1 MTTPPAA
8 RARSRTIATACWL
21 SLLAICGL
29 VGCQS
34 GGEDPRNG
42 SLRDTGRELFAKGPS
57 AGTPASRTDW
67 TIMVGAYTGPDQARQ
82 ARTTQAVVQSLGFSD
97 AFTEVRGKTT
107 IVGLARYPEPG
118 DPRAQEDLARIREFI
133 VDGQRPYA
141 RAMMVPPEVN
151 AGGAMSEL
159 DLRSA
164 KDKYGRRAIFTLQ
177 VGVYSRPDAQ
187 EPTQGDLAQFR
198 KAAEEA
204 AARLRR
210 EGDEAFFFHGPF
222 RSMVTVGVFDY
233 SDSDKGAGKPESQR
247 LVEARKKHPYNLLN
261 GSPYRAKRS
270 GSSAPSGK
278 TDDFVK
284 SDLVEIPQN

>member
-1 MTTPPAA
+1 M
-8 RARSRTIATACWL
+8 
-21 SLLAICGL
+21 SLLALWTL

-34 GGEDPRNG
+34 AGNDPQNG
-42 SLRDTGRELFAKGPS
+42 SLRDTGKELFGKGS
-57 AGTPASRTDW
+57 TAGASASRTDW

-82 ARTTQAVVQSLGFSD
+82 ARNTQAVVQSLGFTD
-97 AFTEVRGKTT
+97 AFTEARGKMT

-118 DPRAQEDLARIREFI
+118 DPRAQEDLARIREFT

-141 RAMMVPPEVN
+141 RAMMVPPE
-151 AGGAMSEL
+151 AGPGGALSEL

-177 VGVYSRPDAQ
+177 VGVYARPDTQ
-187 EPTQGDLAQFR
+187 EPTASDLAQFR
-198 KAAEEA
+198 KAAEDA

-233 SDSDKGAGKPESQR
+233 GDSDKGAGKPESQR
-247 LVEARKKHPYNLLN
+247 LLEARKRHPYNLLN
-261 GSPYRAKRS
+261 GAPYRAKRS
-270 GSSAPSGK
+270 GTAPPSGK